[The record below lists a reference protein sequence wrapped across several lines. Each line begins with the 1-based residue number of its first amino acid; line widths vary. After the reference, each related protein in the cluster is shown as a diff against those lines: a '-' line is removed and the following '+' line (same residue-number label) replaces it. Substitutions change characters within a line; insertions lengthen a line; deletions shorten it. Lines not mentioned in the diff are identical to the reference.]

1 MMKNDHSTWM
11 SPFMCFTHSECVS
24 LNGKRWAESFHF
36 TASQVSMEGS
46 ARADQWE
53 WPVLPVQLWDPGLVS
68 VHCAGGPLWPLNEH
82 QPVSLM
88 WDCSTYWGR
97 IVGLGE
103 EPHITSHS
111 LPSMSC
117 HSNINWFGSYI
128 CFILHTI
135 GTWQD
140 YSTTISLLSGH
151 SDLFEICLA
160 YLPTS
165 TCPALPA
172 PLYLPSSPLCVF
184 LPTRPLGESVTSSPS
199 GLLQQLGKSS
209 FNMINVNCDEPS

>member
-165 TCPALPA
+165 TCQLYLRHSTCPAHHSVCFYPLAHWESPLQALPVGFCNN
-172 PLYLPSSPLCVF
+172 LVKVHL
-184 LPTRPLGESVTSSPS
+184 TW
-199 GLLQQLGKSS
+199 
-209 FNMINVNCDEPS
+209 